1 MVEFISMTGN
11 TCASSTITMMTDF
24 GLVEPYVAVMKGVIL
39 SIAPNASLV
48 DLTHAVPPQDV
59 RRAAFLLST
68 AIDYF
73 PAGTVHVVVV
83 DPGVGG
89 ERRPIAVQTDRA
101 CFLAPD
107 NGVLTLALTRQRAE
121 VIIHLTNSD
130 YWLPEVSAT
139 FHGRDI
145 FAPVAAYLALGVPI
159 GELGVPIDDVVRLPA
174 AEPARQPDGSV
185 HGRVQHID
193 RFGNC
198 VTNVPSHMLRLDTPF
213 VVKVAGSSIRGISPT
228 YTAAEPGIA
237 LSLIG
242 SSGFLEIAVCDG
254 NAAEQLDVHVGDTVL
269 IVPPPAVTSWNSL
282 D

>member
-1 MVEFISMTGN
+1 
-11 TCASSTITMMTDF
+11 MTDF
-24 GLVEPYVAVMKGVIL
+24 GLAEPYVAVMKGVIL
-39 SIAPNASLV
+39 SIAPHASLV
-48 DLTHAVPPQDV
+48 DLTHAIPPQDV
-59 RRAAFLLST
+59 RRAAFLLLT
-68 AIDYF
+68 VIDYF

-89 ERRPIAVQTDRA
+89 ERRPIAVQTGRA
-101 CFLAPD
+101 CFVAPD

-121 VIIHLTNSD
+121 VTIHLTDSD

-159 GELGVPIDDVVRLPA
+159 RDLGAPIDDVVRLPA
-174 AEPARQPDGSV
+174 AEPAHQPDGSV
-185 HGRVQHID
+185 LGRIQHID

-198 VTNVPSHMLRLDTPF
+198 ITNVPSHMLRLDTPF
-213 VVKVAGSSIRGISPT
+213 VVKVAGSLIWGISPT
-228 YTAAEPGIA
+228 YSGVEPGIA

-242 SSGFLEIAVCDG
+242 SSGFLEIAVCGG
-254 NAAEQLDVHVGDTVL
+254 NAAEQLGVRVGDAVL
-269 IVPPPAVTSWNSL
+269 IMPPRVFPSWNSL